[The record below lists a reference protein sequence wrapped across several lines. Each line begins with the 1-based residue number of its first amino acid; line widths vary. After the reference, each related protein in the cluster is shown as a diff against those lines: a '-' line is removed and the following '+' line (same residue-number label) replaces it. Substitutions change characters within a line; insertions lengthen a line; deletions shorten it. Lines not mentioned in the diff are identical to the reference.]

1 MKKCAKN
8 SMVVKIVLAVVV
20 GIILAVFSV
29 TAIIVNLSEDIF
41 VNTYGKSQEKVF
53 LQIEKE
59 LNHYH
64 ENLSKTLYL
73 IFDYP
78 YKYYTFKLFEV

>member
-1 MKKCAKN
+1 MKKYAKN

-41 VNTYGKSQEKVF
+41 AEYYGKSQEKVF
-53 LQIEKE
+53 LQIEEE

-64 ENLSKTLYL
+64 ENLSKIMDSIEKQLG
-73 IFDYP
+73 ISH
-78 YKYYTFKLFEV
+78 LF

>member
-53 LQIEKE
+53 LQIEK
-59 LNHYH
+59 
-64 ENLSKTLYL
+64 S
-73 IFDYP
+73 
-78 YKYYTFKLFEV
+78 